1 MKFVMKHGEHLL
13 TPVHLKLPSGVEWEI
28 EFRRCNNDG
37 VWFKTRKRY
46 RGRIT
51 KPEIEETDYEEE
63 DDDNS
68 VKILDGFQ
76 PCPRKAREKSPLPC
90 PQPHKKMRICKQGL
104 RLLQIRNE
112 KAIAFESASPSFTVV
127 MHPSY
132 LQKGLLTVPVGF
144 GKRHLMK
151 QPAGNA
157 ILKVL
162 DGGTWSVK
170 FTYSKPK
177 AQFQQGWRAFVRG
190 NNSSDDYDL
199 FINVDY
205 GLFIS
210 DLEQSEALVLSE
222 FSNIISEV

>member
-1 MKFVMKHGEHLL
+1 M
-13 TPVHLKLPSGVEWEI
+13 
-28 EFRRCNNDG
+28 
-37 VWFKTRKRY
+37 
-46 RGRIT
+46 
-51 KPEIEETDYEEE
+51 
-63 DDDNS
+63 
-68 VKILDGFQ
+68 
-76 PCPRKAREKSPLPC
+76 
-90 PQPHKKMRICKQGL
+90 
-104 RLLQIRNE
+104 
-112 KAIAFESASPSFTVV
+112 
-127 MHPSY
+127 
-132 LQKGLLTVPVGF
+132 PVGF

-190 NNSSDDYDL
+190 NNLSD
-199 FINVDY
+199 DY

-210 DLEQSEALVLSE
+210 DLEQSEALALSE

>member
-1 MKFVMKHGEHLL
+1 
-13 TPVHLKLPSGVEWEI
+13 
-28 EFRRCNNDG
+28 
-37 VWFKTRKRY
+37 
-46 RGRIT
+46 
-51 KPEIEETDYEEE
+51 
-63 DDDNS
+63 
-68 VKILDGFQ
+68 
-76 PCPRKAREKSPLPC
+76 
-90 PQPHKKMRICKQGL
+90 
-104 RLLQIRNE
+104 
-112 KAIAFESASPSFTVV
+112 

-177 AQFQQGWRAFVRG
+177 AQFQQGWRAFVRA
-190 NNSSDDYDL
+190 NNSSDDYGL